1 MTKKRLGIT
10 LAALLTAT
18 VVSAFSAVGCASQ
31 KTSETTTIVSV
42 ESAAAN
48 TTVKATEAAK
58 KIEEVK
64 EEIPESELVSVEDT
78 KLSEEERKM
87 VEEFAQKIDV
97 METNTILQ
105 YGSAAQTK
113 VADFSETALK
123 NVKTKDLGDIGD
135 MMTELIGEL
144 KGFEIEEK
152 ESGIMSFF
160 KKGANKVTNMK
171 ARYDKAADNV
181 DRISKVLEDHQVTLM
196 KDIALLDQLYEKNL
210 TNFKELTMYIMA
222 GKKKLEDVKNNDLP
236 KLRAEAARTGLP
248 EDAQAANDLENA
260 IIRFEKKIHDLEL
273 TRVIAIQT
281 APQIRLVQ
289 NNDTMM
295 VEKIQSTLV
304 NTIPLWKSQM
314 VIAMGIGHSHEAIK
328 AQNEVTEMTNKLL
341 KQNAEMLKTA
351 TVETAKATER
361 GIVDLETLKNTNAK
375 LIETLDEVK
384 RIQEEG
390 RAKRAEAQIEL
401 RRIETE
407 LNQKLSGVEESLK
420 H

>member
-1 MTKKRLGIT
+1 MAEQEKIT
-10 LAALLTAT
+10 LTLDN
-18 VVSAFSAVGCASQ
+18 
-31 KTSETTTIVSV
+31 KV
-42 ESAAAN
+42 EEEE
-48 TTVKATEAAK
+48 VK
-58 KIEEVK
+58 EEVK

-78 KLSEEERKM
+78 KLSEEEKKM
-87 VEEFAQKIDV
+87 VEDFAQKIDV

-160 KKGANKVTNMK
+160 KKSANKVTNLK

-181 DRISKVLEDHQVTLM
+181 DRISKVLEEHQVTLM

-210 TNFKELTMYIMA
+210 TNFKELTMYILA
-222 GKKKLEDVKNNDLP
+222 GKKKLEDVKNNELP
-236 KLRAEAARTGLP
+236 KLRAEAAKTGLP

-273 TRVIAIQT
+273 TRIIAIQT

-341 KQNAEMLKTA
+341 KQNADMLKTA

-390 RAKRAEAQIEL
+390 RTKRAEAQVEL